1 MITFLETAR
10 KIRQT
15 QPKVF
20 GQIFQRQVFRVMF
33 QNVLMNL
40 FERIS
45 STGEE
50 HHSFGGNIRVIPVF
64 GESTDAAECRRQ
76 RNRKFL
82 FQPEDQLLY
91 AIDGRVVI
99 YRQKDY
105 NYIFAAKSCDSDIF
119 TIKILVKKLGNRL
132 KRCVF
137 FLREKNSKM
146 KKLGIRQKRCGSQQV
161 LPVFIGAPFLQIA
174 GK

>member
-1 MITFLETAR
+1 
-10 KIRQT
+10 
-15 QPKVF
+15 
-20 GQIFQRQVFRVMF
+20 MF

-119 TIKILVKKLGNRL
+119 TIKILVKKLGNTIKTMPNIFSFSAVYPDSQRATVSYGSSISQIESS
-132 KRCVF
+132 RCF
-137 FLREKNSKM
+137 FMACQYYVS
-146 KKLGIRQKRCGSQQV
+146 
-161 LPVFIGAPFLQIA
+161 FIVSTTALHRFL
-174 GK
+174 

>member
-1 MITFLETAR
+1 MKRKLLSLTLAAVLALSLTACGGGGSD
-10 KIRQT
+10 T
-15 QPKVF
+15 TTTD
-20 GQIFQRQVFRVMF
+20 
-33 QNVLMNL
+33 
-40 FERIS
+40 
-45 STGEE
+45 STDAATTE
-50 HHSFGGNIRVIPVF
+50 
-64 GESTDAAECRRQ
+64 ESTDAAECRRQ